1 LSQLYESPDLYDDP
15 IRLGSP
21 QYKEDSIMVLRLY
34 AMACI
39 ALAALLL
46 GGSGIARAG
55 DTDDSYSRP
64 QSDDSYAKP
73 NAAEEPAPPE
83 DAAPLPE
90 DDSAG
95 QPDDRGGGEDANAPP
110 QKDEDEQ

>member
-1 LSQLYESPDLYDDP
+1 
-15 IRLGSP
+15 
-21 QYKEDSIMVLRLY
+21 MVLRLY

-39 ALAALLL
+39 VLAALLL

-64 QSDDSYAKP
+64 QSDDSYSKP
-73 NAAEEPAPPE
+73 DAAEQPAQSE
-83 DAAPLPE
+83 DAAPPAE

-95 QPDDRGGGEDANAPP
+95 QTDDSGGGEIAKFPHRKHDGVLKPGWTVAPNGGSSNP
-110 QKDEDEQ
+110 QRSTAT